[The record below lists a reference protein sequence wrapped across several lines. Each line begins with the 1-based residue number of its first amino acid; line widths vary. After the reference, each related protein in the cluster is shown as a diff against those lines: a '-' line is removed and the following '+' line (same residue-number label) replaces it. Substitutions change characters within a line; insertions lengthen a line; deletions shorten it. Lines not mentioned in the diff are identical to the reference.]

1 MQIQRSIVRWTYK
14 QHFYIMKV
22 GLARVSSIGQNLD
35 SQIIALKEYGCEKI
49 FEEKKSGTK
58 AEGREVLREWIDFM
72 RENDEAVVTRIDRCS
87 RSVLD
92 LQLIVKELE
101 DKGVTFSATEQS
113 INTKT
118 PEGKCFL
125 NMLSVFSEFETN
137 LRRER
142 QMDGIK
148 ANKDKFKGRGQTID
162 AERIKTLKNEGWG
175 ATKIAKE
182 MNIDRTS
189 VYRLLKSVQRV

>member
-1 MQIQRSIVRWTYK
+1 
-14 QHFYIMKV
+14 MKV
-22 GLARVSSIGQNLD
+22 GLARVSSVGQNLE
-35 SQIIALKEYGCEKI
+35 SQLIQLKEYGCEKI
-49 FEEKKSGTK
+49 FQEKKSGTK
-58 AEGREVLREWIDFM
+58 AEDRKVLREWIDFM
-72 RENDEAVVTRIDRCS
+72 REGDEAVVTRIDRCS

-101 DKGVTFSATEQS
+101 GKGVTFSATEQS

-142 QMDGIK
+142 QLDGIK
-148 ANKDKFKGRGQTID
+148 ANRHKFKGKQTTID
-162 AERIKTLKNEGWG
+162 VKRIKALKEEGLG
-175 ATKIAKE
+175 ATAIAKT
-182 MNIDRTS
+182 MGIDRTS
-189 VYRLLKSVQRV
+189 VYRLLKRVEV

>member
-1 MQIQRSIVRWTYK
+1 
-14 QHFYIMKV
+14 MKI
-22 GLARVSSIGQNLD
+22 GLARVSSVGQNLD
-35 SQIIALKEYGCEKI
+35 SQLIALKEYGCEKI
-49 FEEKKSGTK
+49 FQEKKSGTK
-58 AEGREVLREWIDFM
+58 REGREVLEECLVYVREG
-72 RENDEAVVTRIDRCS
+72 DEFVVTRIDRCS

-92 LQLIVKELE
+92 LQLIIKQL
-101 DKGVTFSATEQS
+101 DQKKVTFAATEQS

-137 LRRER
+137 LRKER

-148 ANKDKFKGRGQTID
+148 ANKHKFKGRRISID
-162 AERIKTLKNEGWG
+162 EMQVRMLKEKGLG
-175 ATKIAKE
+175 ATAIAKE

-189 VYRLLKSVQRV
+189 VYRILKRELVKS

>member
-1 MQIQRSIVRWTYK
+1 
-14 QHFYIMKV
+14 MKV
-22 GLARVSSIGQNLD
+22 GLARVSSVGQNLE
-35 SQIIALKEYGCEKI
+35 SQLIALKDYGCEKI
-49 FEEKKSGTK
+49 FQEKKSGAK
-58 AEGREVLREWIDFM
+58 AKDRKVLREWIDFM

-101 DKGVTFSATEQS
+101 EKKVTFAATEQA

-125 NMLSVFSEFETN
+125 NMLSVFSEFETQ

-148 ANKDKFKGRGQTID
+148 ANKHKFKGKQPTID
-162 AERIKTLKNEGWG
+162 VDKVLEMKKVGIG
-175 ATKIAKE
+175 ATAIAKE

-189 VYRLLKSVQRV
+189 VYRILKRVES

>member
-1 MQIQRSIVRWTYK
+1 
-14 QHFYIMKV
+14 MKV
-22 GLARVSSIGQNLD
+22 GYARVSSVGQNLE
-35 SQIIALKEYGCEKI
+35 SQLIALKEYGCEKI
-49 FEEKKSGTK
+49 FQEKVSGTSTK
-58 AEGREVLREWIDFM
+58 GREQFKQCLEFVRES
-72 RENDEAVVTRIDRCS
+72 DELVVTRIDRCS

-92 LQLIVKELE
+92 LQLIIKELE

-142 QMDGIK
+142 QLDGIK
-148 ANKDKFKGRGQTID
+148 ANRHKFKGKQTTID
-162 AERIKTLKNEGWG
+162 VKRIKALKEVGLG
-175 ATKIAKE
+175 ATAIAKD
-182 MNIDRTS
+182 MGIDRTS
-189 VYRLLKSVQRV
+189 VYRLLKRVEV

>member
-1 MQIQRSIVRWTYK
+1 
-14 QHFYIMKV
+14 
-22 GLARVSSIGQNLD
+22 
-35 SQIIALKEYGCEKI
+35 
-49 FEEKKSGTK
+49 
-58 AEGREVLREWIDFM
+58 M

-92 LQLIVKELE
+92 LQLIIKELE
-101 DKGVTFSATEQS
+101 SKDVTFAATEQS

-137 LRRER
+137 LRKER
-142 QMDGIK
+142 QMDGIR

-162 AERIKTLKNEGWG
+162 VDRVKTLKDEGWFG
-175 ATKIAKE
+175 
-182 MNIDRTS
+182 S
-189 VYRLLKSVQRV
+189 